1 MVTEICDARA
11 AKNLNT
17 VIKLGDGTK
26 ITGRMM
32 EHTDKLALIID
43 QSAISL
49 VALGDKSQT
58 VSTTSTLSFKC
69 SP

>member
-1 MVTEICDARA
+1 MVAEACNARA

-32 EHTDKLALIID
+32 EHSDKFALIID
-43 QSAISL
+43 QSAMSL
-49 VALGDKSQT
+49 VALGDKPQL
-58 VSTTSTLSFKC
+58 VSTTSTLNMKC
-69 SP
+69 PP